1 VLLLCRSYE
10 QECYP
15 HAVLFGHINGTRQT
29 ATPRDT
35 AAAAEV
41 CRGRRRRCTTIE
53 LYCAGG
59 VDVYAGDSAVQAGR
73 HRFCRSE
80 DTVDMS
86 LVLLRPYDARLDVP
100 RRQRAS
106 HSQSVLDP
114 PHR

>member
-1 VLLLCRSYE
+1 VT
-10 QECYP
+10 
-15 HAVLFGHINGTRQT
+15 V
-29 ATPRDT
+29 

-41 CRGRRRRCTTIE
+41 RRGRRRRRTTIDWC
-53 LYCAGG
+53 CAG
-59 VDVYAGDSAVQAGR
+59 VDVYAGDSAVQTGR

-80 DTVDMS
+80 DTADLS

-106 HSQSVLDP
+106 HSRSVLDP